1 VKAKNMQATDKTVQV
16 SAAGEDPELLDASEE
31 ALLAAGNV
39 PAAVVPEA
47 AEASPKVATR
57 AGGQSEG
64 EEAAAGREE
73 GRGLSEEAMRKLG
86 PNDSVPAWSLVKERQ
101 EVRELRRKLAAQ
113 EEAWA
118 RANQRLAQLQERK
131 PHGVQGGDPEPD
143 RAADPAGHQAWQ
155 MRQYQRAL
163 TGLYQQQQAAAQA
176 AALQHQGTI
185 AWRLEQEYAQNGHPD
200 YYDRV
205 KYIKARRA
213 RELELM
219 GITDEAER
227 ARIVNQDSQSLVATA
242 LRQGRN
248 PAEVAYR
255 LAEEWGYKSAAGS
268 GGGVSQGEEKIRE
281 LARKQAAGQSLQT
294 LGGRAAP
301 APLTLEA
308 IAALDDEAY
317 EKLLEQAGGDLNA
330 LLQRG

>member
-1 VKAKNMQATDKTVQV
+1 VKAKNIQVADKVVQ
-16 SAAGEDPELLDASEE
+16 SGTGEDPELLDAGEE
-31 ALLAAGNV
+31 ALLAAGNAPAQAEATQASQEAETGAREQSESEE
-39 PAAVVPEA
+39 PAA
-47 AEASPKVATR
+47 
-57 AGGQSEG
+57 GI
-64 EEAAAGREE
+64 EER
-73 GRGLSEEAMRKLG
+73 RGLSEEAMRKLG

-113 EEAWA
+113 EEAWK
-118 RANQRLAQLQERK
+118 RANERLAQLQERK
-131 PHGVQGGDPEPD
+131 ASGAQASDPEPD
-143 RAADPAGHQAWQ
+143 RAADPALHQAWQ

-163 TGLYQQQQAAAQA
+163 SELYQHQQAAAQA
-176 AALQHQGTI
+176 AAVQHQGNI

-200 YYDRV
+200 YYERV

-213 RELELM
+213 RELELI

-227 ARIVNQDSQSLVATA
+227 ARMVNQDSQMLVSTA

-255 LAEEWGYKSAAGS
+255 LAEEWGYKSAGGS
-268 GGGVSQGEEKIRE
+268 GGSGQEKIRE
-281 LARKQAAGQSLQT
+281 LARKQAAGQSLQAM
-294 LGGRAAP
+294 GGRAAQ

>member
-1 VKAKNMQATDKTVQV
+1 MKAKTSQGQDKVGQV
-16 SAAGEDPELLDASEE
+16 TPLGEDPELLDASEA
-31 ALLAAGNV
+31 ALLAGGN
-39 PAAVVPEA
+39 APEA
-47 AEASPKVATR
+47 AAESRPESSAGAT
-57 AGGQSEG
+57 
-64 EEAAAGREE
+64 EEAAEEPEAGSGER
-73 GRGLSEEAMRKLG
+73 RGLSEEAMRKLG

-118 RANQRLAQLQERK
+118 RANQRLQQLQERK
-131 PHGVQGGDPEPD
+131 PNSAVAADPEPD
-143 RAADPAGHQAWQ
+143 RSADPAAHQAWQ

-163 TGLYQQQQAAAQA
+163 VGLYEQQQAAAQA
-176 AALQHQGTI
+176 AALQHQGNV
-185 AWRLEQEYAQNGHPD
+185 AWRLEQEFAQNGHPD
-200 YYDRV
+200 YYERV
-205 KYIKARRA
+205 KFLKARRA

-219 GITDEAER
+219 GIGEEAER
-227 ARIVNQDSQSLVATA
+227 ARIVHQDSQLLVNTA

-255 LAEEWGYKSAAGS
+255 LAEEWGYKGGQSAPS
-268 GGGVSQGEEKIRE
+268 GGAEEKIRE

-294 LGGRAAP
+294 LGGRP
-301 APLTLEA
+301 PQGGLTLEA